1 MYITGTLVF
10 VGQVALV
17 VFGWLAGVQFI
28 DDNTQGK
35 SGVVPIPDTA
45 IKLVFL
51 IGATL
56 ITSRT
61 TNLFIRLIETGA
73 ESSASLNENLVVIKK
88 QRRRM
93 QLTSRFLQRS
103 VNGLHETFDDYLQQ
117 VHNQGAAYEQIGTA
131 MTQFTASATNA
142 SQLIQEQYRRLQNL
156 SGRSR
161 DLARDLDQIFARMD
175 QMNREILES
184 AAEGEQVQDSV
195 GKLNEAFAGVD
206 QAFDDIKQIHGIV
219 SDISERTNLLSL
231 NASIE
236 AARAGDAGRGFAVVA
251 SEIGKLAEEAQSNYS
266 NIEGIIGRAA
276 NVVQDG
282 LRTSS
287 DSGSIVQAQSEKFST
302 IAANL
307 KQHNEVMVQRLGEI
321 KTSLGTLQELE
332 GFAGQLESISGEQR
346 GGIEEIAQT
355 MTGLEQASSEFIR
368 ISERIREKIDEINRG
383 ARNLT
388 EL

>member
-1 MYITGTLVF
+1 
-10 VGQVALV
+10 
-17 VFGWLAGVQFI
+17 
-28 DDNTQGK
+28 
-35 SGVVPIPDTA
+35 
-45 IKLVFL
+45 
-51 IGATL
+51 
-56 ITSRT
+56 
-61 TNLFIRLIETGA
+61 
-73 ESSASLNENLVVIKK
+73 
-88 QRRRM
+88 M